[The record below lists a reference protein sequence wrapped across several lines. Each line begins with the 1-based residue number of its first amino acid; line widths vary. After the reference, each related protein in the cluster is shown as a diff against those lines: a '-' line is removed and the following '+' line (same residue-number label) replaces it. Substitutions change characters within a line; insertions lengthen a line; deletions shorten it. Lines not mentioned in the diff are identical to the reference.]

1 LMGDLNM
8 APARVR
14 RLSGLR
20 ALGEAPTFPADVAE
34 TQLDH
39 ILTDDDGLR
48 VDSCSAPRLSISDH
62 RALVVDISRP

>member
-1 LMGDLNM
+1 MGDLNM
-8 APARVR
+8 APSRVG

-20 ALGEAPTFPADVAE
+20 PLGEAPTFPADGPE

-48 VDSCSAPRLSISDH
+48 VDRCCAPRLPISDH
-62 RALVVDISRP
+62 RALVVDISRA